1 MKLFFICGRAVKPL
15 LMRFFSCS
23 FSNNAIFSNTE
34 GEIDTDSDYPDSGSD
49 VSSDASG
56 TSSVDVADRL
66 QSEYSIL
73 VTSRSGLLRVS
84 PHIDNSLEDI
94 DSLVSA
100 LGEIMS

>member
-1 MKLFFICGRAVKPL
+1 MELVDSLVRGISGMEVEISSPMSEEER
-15 LMRFFSCS
+15 S
-23 FSNNAIFSNTE
+23 AI
-34 GEIDTDSDYPDSGSD
+34 
-49 VSSDASG
+49 VSLSLPSG

-94 DSLVSA
+94 ESLVSA
-100 LGEIMS
+100 LGEILS